1 MRRKS
6 LMSDNTDNIEL
17 SKRKKAELE
26 SRLEHGLVQVRLNS
40 TVDGVSLPEFL
51 MYRVQVTLNLS
62 YAFRAKV
69 FVIDEDGVQVTL
81 SFSGEPFLCI
91 LPWDCLYF
99 MQSLDQKRKPSG
111 RPELF
116 VESIPEPVLAH
127 YGLSMHIVGE
137 DDEDE
142 EEDLPLTR
150 PILMED
156 LDDPEE
162 IHQVLSELK
171 DWAQSLEKIDTKNRD
186 HKWPFPLEVIYE
198 VVEGLESQHI
208 FTEKSDQGEESEATQ
223 KRRLAKSQEEQE
235 GEHTPEKGIISLI
248 RFQRE
253 RQDVKSDEST
263 TNTTHDAKEA
273 SKSSSTQGQILADPI
288 SKAEQNHRE

>member
-1 MRRKS
+1 
-6 LMSDNTDNIEL
+6 MSDNTDNSKL
-17 SKRKKAELE
+17 SIRKRAELE
-26 SRLEHGLVQVRLNS
+26 SRLAHGLVQVRLNS
-40 TVDGVSLPEFL
+40 TVEGVSLPEFL
-51 MYRVQVTLNLS
+51 MHRVQVTLNLS

-69 FVIDEDGVQVTL
+69 FVIDEQGVSVNL

-91 LPWDCLYF
+91 LPWDCFYF
-99 MQSLDQKRKPSG
+99 MQSLDQSRNPTG

-127 YGLSMHIVGE
+127 YGLSMHIVG

-142 EEDLPLTR
+142 EEELPLTR

-162 IHQVLSELK
+162 IHQVLNELK

-198 VVEGLESQHI
+198 VVEGLEAQHLI
-208 FTEKSDQGEESEATQ
+208 TERDEDDEEDVLNKSRDTQQ
-223 KRRLAKSQEEQE
+223 KRQAKVQEEEE

-248 RFQRE
+248 RFQRD
-253 RQDVKSDEST
+253 RQDTSSD
-263 TNTTHDAKEA
+263 
-273 SKSSSTQGQILADPI
+273 
-288 SKAEQNHRE
+288 

>member
-1 MRRKS
+1 
-6 LMSDNTDNIEL
+6 MSDNTDNIEL
-17 SKRKKAELE
+17 SKRKRAELE

-69 FVIDEDGVQVTL
+69 FVIGEDGVQVTL

-99 MQSLDQKRKPSG
+99 MQSLDQKRNPSG

-127 YGLSMHIVGE
+127 YGLSMQIIGD
-137 DDEDE
+137 DDED

-156 LDDPEE
+156 LDNPEE

-171 DWAQSLEKIDTKNRD
+171 DWAQSLEKIDTKDRD

-208 FTEKSDQGEESEATQ
+208 VTEESDTSEAAHQRQLT
-223 KRRLAKSQEEQE
+223 KAQEEQE

-253 RQDVKSDEST
+253 RQDTKSDEYT
-263 TNTTHDAKEA
+263 TNGTHETGEA
-273 SKSSSTQGQILADPI
+273 SKTDSIQGQTLAAPI
-288 SKAEQNHRE
+288 ANTEQNHQE